1 MATSNFPS
9 SLDTTSA
16 LPASI
21 SDTASLNS
29 PNHADMHEVTNDAI
43 IEIEEKVG
51 TGDTT
56 ASTGAVLIGTGSG
69 ASAWDTTPTFLGDVT
84 VGVDGTGH
92 DVKFYGDSASHYML
106 WDQSADSLVLTLDS
120 GIYFYD
126 VGGEVIQ
133 AAGDGHLNIDAGTTL
148 DLTAPTIDLNA
159 STKVNIDG
167 VVDITDT
174 TDSSDA
180 TGDTGALR
188 CEGGASIAK
197 KLYVGTDL
205 DVDGTTNLDAVDID
219 GNVQLDGTFTIGAND
234 TGYDFKL
241 HGATVDKFLLWDES
255 DNMLEITGVNGTN
268 ALAIHDGNLYVE
280 DSVDIEGNID
290 VNGTANLDGV
300 DIDGAVDMASTL
312 TLAGNADFNGDL
324 DVQGTTNLDGVDID
338 GQLTLANGS
347 AGAPAIAFGSD
358 TDLGFYRGAADH
370 MALAA
375 TLPVVT
381 SFTTL
386 RRGTNSTN
394 VNILGADSSSRR
406 YKENIADFT
415 KSDWENVYNLQAVN
429 FNWKEEVDAQR
440 TRSFGLIAEDVAEQI
455 PELGVYRVVDSEG
468 DTPVVDS
475 VNYEQLCVYLLEVV
489 KDLNNRLE
497 TLEG

>member
-43 IEIEEKVG
+43 IEIEEKLG

-56 ASTGAVLIGTGSG
+56 ASAGAVLIGTGSG
-69 ASAWDTTPTFLGDVT
+69 ASAWDTTPTFVSTVT
-84 VGVDGTGH
+84 VG
-92 DVKFYGDSASHYML
+92 
-106 WDQSADSLVLTLDS
+106 
-120 GIYFYD
+120 
-126 VGGEVIQ
+126 
-133 AAGDGHLNIDAGTTL
+133 
-148 DLTAPTIDLNA
+148 
-159 STKVNIDG
+159 G

-290 VNGTANLDGV
+290 VNGTANLDVV

-312 TLAGNADFNGDL
+312 TLAGNADLNGSVDIAGDL
-324 DVQGTTNLDGVDID
+324 TLSAGSDGALRFTNAGENSIKIPDNQASALIIEEANNAYMTFTTTNSEEVVTFGKAVEFP
-338 GQLTLANGS
+338 NGS
-347 AGAPAIAFGSD
+347 SSAPSITFDGDPDTGIYRADSDIIGFVGGLSLATALPQVSTGS
-358 TDLGFYRGAADH
+358 YA
-370 MALAA
+370 
-375 TLPVVT
+375 
-381 SFTTL
+381 TL
-386 RRGTNSTN
+386 RRFSDGIVKELTSSVRWKKDIEDISTEEAYK
-394 VNILGADSSSRR
+394 VLDARPIKYRGLDDDSSAPLEAGLSAESVHDSGWT
-406 YKENIADFT
+406 YAVGYDAGTENP
-415 KSDWENVYNLQAVN
+415 
-429 FNWKEEVDAQR
+429 
-440 TRSFGLIAEDVAEQI
+440 RSVHYEMLVTPLIKI
-455 PELGVYRVVDSEG
+455 
-468 DTPVVDS
+468 
-475 VNYEQLCVYLLEVV
+475 V
-489 KDLNNRLE
+489 KDLNTRLAA
-497 TLEG
+497 LEG

>member
-1 MATSNFPS
+1 VATSNFPS

-43 IEIEEKVG
+43 IEIEEKLG

-56 ASTGAVLIGTGSG
+56 ASAGAVLIGTGSG
-69 ASAWDTTPTFLGDVT
+69 ASAWDTTPTFVSTVT
-84 VGVDGTGH
+84 VG
-92 DVKFYGDSASHYML
+92 
-106 WDQSADSLVLTLDS
+106 
-120 GIYFYD
+120 
-126 VGGEVIQ
+126 
-133 AAGDGHLNIDAGTTL
+133 
-148 DLTAPTIDLNA
+148 
-159 STKVNIDG
+159 G

-290 VNGTANLDGV
+290 VNGTANLDVV

-312 TLAGNADFNGDL
+312 TLAGNADLNGSVDIAGDL
-324 DVQGTTNLDGVDID
+324 TLSAGSDGALRFTNAGENSIKIPDNQASALIIEEANNAYMTFTTTNSEEVVTFGKAVEFP
-338 GQLTLANGS
+338 NGS
-347 AGAPAIAFGSD
+347 SSAPSITFDGDDDTGIYRADSDIIGFVGGLSLATALPQVSTGS
-358 TDLGFYRGAADH
+358 YA
-370 MALAA
+370 
-375 TLPVVT
+375 
-381 SFTTL
+381 TL
-386 RRGTNSTN
+386 RRFSDGIVKELTSSVRWKKDIEDISTEEAYK
-394 VNILGADSSSRR
+394 VLDARPIKYRGLDDDSSAPLEAGLSAESVHDSGWT
-406 YKENIADFT
+406 YAVGYDAGTENP
-415 KSDWENVYNLQAVN
+415 
-429 FNWKEEVDAQR
+429 
-440 TRSFGLIAEDVAEQI
+440 RSVHYEMLVTPLIKI
-455 PELGVYRVVDSEG
+455 
-468 DTPVVDS
+468 
-475 VNYEQLCVYLLEVV
+475 V
-489 KDLNNRLE
+489 KDLNTRLAA
-497 TLEG
+497 LEG